1 MKVLVIQN
9 KMIGDVLASTV
20 ICEVLKRENP
30 TWEIHYMIQKNTIAV
45 VENNPYIDKIILFD
59 PNEHKGFFKLMTFGK
74 LLKKEKYSI
83 VIDAYGKWQSIL
95 PAYFSGAKTIVGHY
109 KWYNTFFHTKTVVP
123 DTECNGTA
131 NAYRILL
138 AKTALEKEVKP
149 IYPKIHLTKD
159 EILKAKNTIGQQL
172 KNEKPL
178 YMISILGSGKN
189 KSLPP
194 KYMAQVLDEIAYQR
208 DIQILFNYIPNQRE
222 QVQFIFDLC
231 SEETKSKINLDFYAN
246 SLRDFL
252 GLLSQCDTLI
262 GNEGGATNMAKALSI
277 PTFTIYAPWINK
289 TSWNILEETG
299 LHDVVHLSDY
309 YPDLYQNKHPKN
321 FKDKALEWYEKFN
334 PELYKDK
341 LNAYLNRLE
350 KNK

>member
-20 ICEVLKRENP
+20 ICEVLKTENP
-30 TWEIHYMIQKNTIAV
+30 SWEIHYMVQANTIAV
-45 VENNPYIDKIILFD
+45 VENNPFIDQLVLFD
-59 PNEHKGFFKLMTFGK
+59 PNEHKGFFKLVKFGK
-74 LLKKEKYSI
+74 SLQKENYSL
-83 VIDAYGKWQSIL
+83 VIDAFGKWQSIL

-109 KWYNTFFHTKTVVP
+109 KWYTTFFYTNTVTP

-138 AKTALEKEVKP
+138 AKTALNKEVEAK
-149 IYPKIHLTKD
+149 YPKIHLTKD
-159 EILKAKNTIGQQL
+159 EVLKAKKAVSEQLNTT
-172 KNEKPL
+172 KPL
-178 YMISILGSGKN
+178 FMISVLGSGQN
-189 KSLPP
+189 KSLPA
-194 KYMAQVLDEIAYQR
+194 KYMAQVLDEIASDR
-208 DIQILFNYIPNQRE
+208 DVQILFNYIPKQRNDVE
-222 QVQFIFDLC
+222 MIFDLC
-231 SEETKSKINLDFYAN
+231 NAQTKSKIQLDFYAK

-252 GLLSQCDTLI
+252 GILSQCDALI

-309 YPDLYQNKHPKN
+309 YPELYQNKHPKN
-321 FKDKALEWYEKFN
+321 FKDKSLEWYAKFDPN
-334 PELYKDK
+334 LYKEK
-341 LNAYLNRLE
+341 LISFIDRISN
-350 KNK
+350 